1 MTVRIA
7 WLALIYIELLVCC
20 FENIYT
26 SAIFFTLI
34 SIIIMIKK
42 IGLSLFSATVL
53 VGCVVATSD
62 DTSQI
67 NAQQVSSSQANSS
80 QENSAQDISASY
92 ESINTAQLIDHV
104 KVLSSDKFGGRA
116 PSSEGEKL
124 TLAYLTEQFTAIGFK
139 PGNGDSFLQE
149 VPLVSIEASSDM
161 TLAIGGKN
169 YQHGTDMVMGSARIS
184 ELEQLKNSELVF
196 VGYGVNAPEYNWN
209 DYKDLDVK
217 GKTVVILVNDPGF
230 ATQDPE
236 LFNGNAMTY
245 YGRWTYK
252 YEEASRQGA
261 EGAIIIHETAPAS
274 YGWSVVKNSWTGPQF
289 SFQRDDL
296 NKDRVAVEGWINS
309 TVASEL
315 FEKAGLDFEKM
326 KERAAQGSF
335 NIDMGNLDA
344 SITVKNTIKKS
355 ISYNFI
361 ATLPGQKK
369 ADEHILYSAHWDHL
383 GTDLTKKGD
392 QIYNGARDNATGTAA
407 LIEVAEAFSKLPN
420 TPERSITFLAVT
432 AEEQGLLGSK
442 FYAANPVIPAAKT
455 VANINMDALNVNGKS
470 KDVAVF
476 GLGQSE
482 LDNFLTKA
490 ALKQNRMIS
499 GDPRPAAGIYY
510 RSDHFAFANVGI
522 PALYAKGGAIPAD
535 QATADLR
542 VKLDPI
548 LGKCYHGLC
557 DEYSKEWDLT
567 GAVED
572 MQLFFEIGTELSK
585 SDVWPQW
592 SKTSEF
598 KR

>member
-1 MTVRIA
+1 
-7 WLALIYIELLVCC
+7 
-20 FENIYT
+20 
-26 SAIFFTLI
+26 
-34 SIIIMIKK
+34 MIKK
-42 IGLSLFSATVL
+42 IGLSLLSATVL
-53 VGCVVATSD
+53 IGCVTATSD
-62 DTSQI
+62 DAAKG
-67 NAQQVSSSQANSS
+67 NASPK
-80 QENSAQDISASY
+80 NSAQEISTSY
-92 ESINTAQLIDHV
+92 DSINTTQLIDHV

-124 TLAYLTEQFTAIGFK
+124 TLDYLTKQFTAIGFK

-184 ELEQLKNSELVF
+184 ELEQLKESELVF

-209 DYKDLDVK
+209 DYEGLDVK

-230 ATQDPE
+230 ARQDPA
-236 LFNGNAMTY
+236 LFTGNAMTY

-309 TVASEL
+309 TVANEL
-315 FEKAGLDFEKM
+315 FEKAGLDFNKM
-326 KERAAQGSF
+326 KARAAQGSF
-335 NIDMGNLDA
+335 NLDMGNLDA
-344 SITVKNTIKKS
+344 SITIKNTIKKS

-407 LIEVAEAFSKLPN
+407 LIEVAEAFAKLAN

-442 FYAANPVIPAAKT
+442 FYAANPVIPTAKT

-470 KDVAVF
+470 KDVAVY

-482 LDNFLTKA
+482 LDNFLTQA
-490 ALKQNRMIS
+490 AIKQGRKIS

-535 QATADLR
+535 EATAALR
-542 VKLDPI
+542 AKLDPI

-557 DEYSKEWDLT
+557 DEYSEEWDLT

-572 MQLFFEIGTELSK
+572 MQLFFEIGVELSK
-585 SDVWPQW
+585 AGVWPQW

-598 KR
+598 SR